1 MLETVFSAF
10 LCIVSAFI
18 FYSSTQFNMAF
29 IGNSGLGPD
38 FFPKV
43 IAVILFILSAM
54 LFVGSIKNKDKKSIY
69 NPNMKYTFM
78 VIFAFAVYIFLIDRI
93 GYLVSTVIFAFVV
106 ITILKSKSKILNI
119 IFAIAIKIGVL
130 LLSAIGLSTMW
141 EAVFADVGVSVIAI
155 INSLR
160 ALKTN

>member
-43 IAVILFILSAM
+43 IAVILFMLSAM

-78 VIFAFAVYIFLIDRI
+78 VIFTFAVYIFLIDRI

-119 IFAIAIKIGVL
+119 IFAIAFPIALYL
-130 LLSAIGLSTMW
+130 LFTYAFKVSLPTGL
-141 EAVFADVGVSVIAI
+141 FI
-155 INSLR
+155 
-160 ALKTN
+160 

>member
-54 LFVGSIKNKDKKSIY
+54 LFVGSIKNKDKKSFY

-119 IFAIAIKIGVL
+119 VFAIAFPIALYL
-130 LLSAIGLSTMW
+130 LFTYAFKVSLPTGL
-141 EAVFADVGVSVIAI
+141 FI
-155 INSLR
+155 
-160 ALKTN
+160 

>member
-43 IAVILFILSAM
+43 IAVILFILSVM

-69 NPNMKYTFM
+69 NPNMNYTFM

-119 IFAIAIKIGVL
+119 VFAIAFPIALYL
-130 LLSAIGLSTMW
+130 LFTYAFKVSLPTGLL
-141 EAVFADVGVSVIAI
+141 I
-155 INSLR
+155 
-160 ALKTN
+160 

>member
-43 IAVILFILSAM
+43 IAVILFMLSAM

-119 IFAIAIKIGVL
+119 IFAIAFPIAVYL
-130 LLSAIGLSTMW
+130 LFTYAFKVSLPTGL
-141 EAVFADVGVSVIAI
+141 FI
-155 INSLR
+155 
-160 ALKTN
+160 

>member
-43 IAVILFILSAM
+43 IAVILFILSAL

-106 ITILKSKSKILNI
+106 ITILKSKSKVLNI
-119 IFAIAIKIGVL
+119 IFAIVFPIALYL
-130 LLSAIGLSTMW
+130 LFTYAFKVSLPAGL
-141 EAVFADVGVSVIAI
+141 FI
-155 INSLR
+155 
-160 ALKTN
+160 

>member
-78 VIFAFAVYIFLIDRI
+78 VIFAF
-93 GYLVSTVIFAFVV
+93 VV

-119 IFAIAIKIGVL
+119 IFAIAFPIALYL
-130 LLSAIGLSTMW
+130 LFTYAFKVSLPTGL
-141 EAVFADVGVSVIAI
+141 FI
-155 INSLR
+155 
-160 ALKTN
+160 

>member
-54 LFVGSIKNKDKKSIY
+54 LFVGSIKNKDKKNIY

-78 VIFAFAVYIFLIDRI
+78 VI
-93 GYLVSTVIFAFVV
+93 
-106 ITILKSKSKILNI
+106 
-119 IFAIAIKIGVL
+119 L
-130 LLSAIGLSTMW
+130 LLLYIYFL
-141 EAVFADVGVSVIAI
+141 
-155 INSLR
+155 
-160 ALKTN
+160 

>member
-1 MLETVFSAF
+1 M
-10 LCIVSAFI
+10 SAFI

-43 IAVILFILSAM
+43 IAVILFILSVM

-119 IFAIAIKIGVL
+119 VFAIAFPIALYL
-130 LLSAIGLSTMW
+130 LFTYAFKVSLPTGLL
-141 EAVFADVGVSVIAI
+141 I
-155 INSLR
+155 
-160 ALKTN
+160 